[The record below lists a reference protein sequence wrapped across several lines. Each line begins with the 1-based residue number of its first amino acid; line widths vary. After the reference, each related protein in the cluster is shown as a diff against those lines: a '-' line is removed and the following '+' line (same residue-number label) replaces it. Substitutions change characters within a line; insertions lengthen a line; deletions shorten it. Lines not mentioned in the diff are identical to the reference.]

1 MPGNPTY
8 EPDDQRLGYQRFEQ
22 RRKDYGDEPT
32 DAFGAV
38 GIHIGVVDARG
49 EPEQQQREQFCGEG
63 HDEQQDGEPPP
74 CHVSQC
80 YAPAVQEA
88 GHTAGV
94 CRA

>member
-1 MPGNPTY
+1 MTN
-8 EPDDQRLGYQRFEQ
+8 
-22 RRKDYGDEPT
+22 
-32 DAFGAV
+32 AWAISVSNNGARITATNQPMRSAPV